1 MSNSSEWF
9 PDQDSGAESFEPGDE
24 ALDEEERLD
33 PGFLEKLEN
42 DPSLDPSLLIDERER
57 MAELIADG
65 ILVATPAGSTAY
77 NLSVQGPILP
87 INASLL
93 ALTPRFEVA
102 VATDVLEMR
111 ARCGT
116 W

>member
-42 DPSLDPSLLIDERER
+42 DPSLDPSLLIDERELR
-57 MAELIADG
+57 EAGIELDDPEDLDG
-65 ILVATPAGSTAY
+65 
-77 NLSVQGPILP
+77 
-87 INASLL
+87 
-93 ALTPRFEVA
+93 
-102 VATDVLEMR
+102 
-111 ARCGT
+111 
-116 W
+116 

>member
-42 DPSLDPSLLIDERER
+42 DPSLDPSLLIDERELR
-57 MAELIADG
+57 VAGIELDDPEDLDG
-65 ILVATPAGSTAY
+65 
-77 NLSVQGPILP
+77 
-87 INASLL
+87 
-93 ALTPRFEVA
+93 
-102 VATDVLEMR
+102 
-111 ARCGT
+111 
-116 W
+116 